1 MKTHSWTQAK
11 RDLGAIRLDTVWTCP
26 TCGAEAGPV
35 YPDTPG
41 VEEPPSQQPYAPMRG
56 LPPVSHDC
64 DEAQQQ
70 IQALTEAQEEEQA
83 FRDSMPH
90 YLDPHNPRDR
100 RTWREM
106 QMGSLGTVDYQS
118 PQAEQRRSPEAR
130 EDRHQVLRDT
140 RALEDL

>member
-11 RDLGAIRLDTVWTCP
+11 RDLGAIGLDTVWTCP

-90 YLDPHNPRDR
+90 YLDPDPL
-100 RTWREM
+100 
-106 QMGSLGTVDYQS
+106 LGRFRGGFRPGVRGRG
-118 PQAEQRRSPEAR
+118 PGKGFAGGCE
-130 EDRHQVLRDT
+130 T
-140 RALEDL
+140 RVPGVR